1 MRAGRREMG
10 AWFTLWGRGLWEMG
24 RGFRWGGVPLKG
36 AWHPGKGVVSVKG
49 AWLHMCLANRE
60 LGGGRGL
67 LAACPNRTGAAS
79 KGLGEG
85 G

>member
-1 MRAGRREMG
+1 MGNG
-10 AWFTLWGRGLWEMG
+10 AWLQVGQGSTK
-24 RGFRWGGVPLKG
+24 GGV
-36 AWHPGKGVVSVKG
+36 APGKGVVSAKG